1 MAPNRF
7 SLGPDRL
14 ASDRLLRTAKSSDFC
29 TIYVHSDT
37 RLCMATTTFGIVE
50 AAAAIAAERTHA
62 VDDRVDD
69 GVAREIVCSSKSSG
83 WRRRSAWLLA
93 QLDFEFSL
101 WIIGK
106 FTQRH
111 YNIRRKLCSLRRPK
125 CVAPTNEAK

>member
-1 MAPNRF
+1 
-7 SLGPDRL
+7 
-14 ASDRLLRTAKSSDFC
+14 
-29 TIYVHSDT
+29 
-37 RLCMATTTFGIVE
+37 MATTTFGIVE

-69 GVAREIVCSSKSSG
+69 GVAREISG

-111 YNIRRKLCSLRRPK
+111 YNIRRKLI
-125 CVAPTNEAK
+125 EG

>member
-14 ASDRLLRTAKSSDFC
+14 ASDRLPRTAKSSDFC
-29 TIYVHSDT
+29 TIVNTGWYVHSDT

-69 GVAREIVCSSKSSG
+69 GVAREIVCSSKSVDCIMHYGGPLCQDTGSMHG
-83 WRRRSAWLLA
+83 ALPENGVGTIHTRTGLNYTPLWL
-93 QLDFEFSL
+93 
-101 WIIGK
+101 
-106 FTQRH
+106 
-111 YNIRRKLCSLRRPK
+111 
-125 CVAPTNEAK
+125 